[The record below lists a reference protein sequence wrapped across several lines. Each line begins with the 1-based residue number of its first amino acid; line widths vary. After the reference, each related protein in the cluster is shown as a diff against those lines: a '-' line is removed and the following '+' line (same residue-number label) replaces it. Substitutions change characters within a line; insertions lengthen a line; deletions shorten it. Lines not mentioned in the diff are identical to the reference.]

1 MRLWRLVL
9 DAGTDVW
16 TFTVASTDP
25 FVALELAKD
34 VLPHGGGAR
43 ATLEELEALY
53 DAAPSRAGVVQAWRG
68 GVDVTEVPVVTA
80 SPRRKAPTARR
91 RTTSKTAPKKVK
103 AAAPVAAGR
112 STRRAK
118 RTG

>member
-34 VLPHGGGAR
+34 VLPRGGGAG

-53 DAAPSRAGVVQAWRG
+53 DPAPSRAGVVQAWRG
-68 GVDVTEVPVVTA
+68 GVDVTEVPA
-80 SPRRKAPTARR
+80 AAPPARKARTARG
-91 RTTSKTAPKKVK
+91 RTTSKASSKKVK
-103 AAAPVAAGR
+103 AATPVAAGR

>member
-9 DAGTDVW
+9 DAGQDVW

-34 VLPHGGGAR
+34 ALPRGGGAG

-53 DAAPSRAGVVQAWRG
+53 DPAPSRAGVVQAWRG
-68 GVDVTEVPVVTA
+68 GAEVR
-80 SPRRKAPTARR
+80 SPAPRR
-91 RTTSKTAPKKVK
+91 RTPRKVK
-103 AAAPVAAGR
+103 AATPPAAPAR
-112 STRRAK
+112 TSRRRK
-118 RTG
+118 TG

>member
-9 DAGTDVW
+9 DAGEDVW

-34 VLPHGGGAR
+34 VLPHGGGAG

-53 DAAPSRAGVVQAWRG
+53 DPAPSRAGVVQAWRG
-68 GVDVTEVPVVTA
+68 GVEVSET
-80 SPRRKAPTARR
+80 PRRRTARR
-91 RTTSKTAPKKVK
+91 AAPKKAK
-103 AAAPVAAGR
+103 AAAPVGAGR
-112 STRRAK
+112 ATRRARK
-118 RTG
+118 SG